1 MGTPMPHSL
10 PVEGNVKHEYDPWHP
25 RDSEDAG
32 CCLLASSIETG
43 AFCLALQILEEEGT
57 WAALEGL
64 AVTFLLPSQTL
75 PAEPLPG
82 RDRQCQ
88 PGSVQSV
95 NLMSLRGFCQT
106 DEPPVGG
113 ARGLASFPLGRAFLL
128 LTVTTQTAAP
138 RR

>member
-1 MGTPMPHSL
+1 MSMIPGTA
-10 PVEGNVKHEYDPWHP
+10 ET
-25 RDSEDAG
+25 RDAG
-32 CCLLASSIETG
+32 CCLSASSIETG
-43 AFCLALQILEEEGT
+43 AFCLALQILEEE
-57 WAALEGL
+57 AALEGL

-106 DEPPVGG
+106 DEPPAGG

-128 LTVTTQTAAP
+128 LAVTTQTAAP